1 MWVISKRKTDKYVS
15 VILTKWCASLGKKI
29 KTSFSID
36 QENLK
41 WIDKQVET
49 KRFRSRS
56 HVMDYAI
63 EQLKTSTPK

>member
-1 MWVISKRKTDKYVS
+1 M
-15 VILTKWCASLGKKI
+15 GKKI

-63 EQLKTSTPK
+63 EQLKASTPK